1 MGITDMKH
9 RQPLIQSVMFD
20 MIVYV
25 STPFL
30 LEHQDTKNIAIAR
43 MNKFL
48 GKFYKANPRWCAV
61 NALYSIYNNPLLEDA
76 ATYKNLYSTAGLLI
90 RGSQMHVTLKAPG
103 WEYSELVLNERH
115 LAMSLNLPMIEAD
128 ENVT

>member
-1 MGITDMKH
+1 MKH
-9 RQPLIQSVMFD
+9 KQPLIQSAIFD

-43 MNKFL
+43 MNRFL
-48 GKFYKANPRWCAV
+48 GKFYKANPRWTAV
-61 NALYSIYNNPLLEDA
+61 NSLYSVYNNPLVEDQV
-76 ATYKNLYSTAGLLI
+76 TYKHLYTTSALLI
-90 RGSQMHVTLKAPG
+90 RASGLHVTLMAPG

-115 LAMSLNLPMIEAD
+115 LAMTLKTPMIEAD
-128 ENVT
+128 EFV

>member
-1 MGITDMKH
+1 MKH
-9 RQPLIQSVMFD
+9 RQPLIQSAIFD

-48 GKFYKANPRWCAV
+48 GKFYKANPRWVAV
-61 NALYSIYNNPLLEDA
+61 NSLYSVYKNPSMQDQI
-76 ATYKNLYSTAGLLI
+76 TYKHLYAASAALI
-90 RGSQMHVTLKAPG
+90 RSSGMHITLMSPG
-103 WEYSELVLNERH
+103 WEYSEIVLNERH
-115 LAMSLNLPMIEAD
+115 LAMTLKMPMVEA
-128 ENVT
+128 EEFV